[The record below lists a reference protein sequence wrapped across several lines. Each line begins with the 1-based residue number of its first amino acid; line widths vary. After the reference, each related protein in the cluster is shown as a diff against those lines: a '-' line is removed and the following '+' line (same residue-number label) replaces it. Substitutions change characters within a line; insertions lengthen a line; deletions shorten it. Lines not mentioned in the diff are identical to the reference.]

1 MYLIAGRSSR
11 ASGAGGSQR
20 SRGNENTPTPSGRD
34 HSSLEYSFDDGI
46 GEYGHEPYD
55 LDGSDDVVDVDDG
68 DYNDPEL
75 LSQLEAL
82 RAEMGLS
89 APVPRQK
96 PEEPVVAYAQP
107 QLPPAHGT
115 GFEDDDNAIDN
126 VEVTEEDMADPL
138 LLSEL
143 SKLAPS
149 GASAPLATAAASKI
163 TSAETGLPAIQPS
176 AVGSDGEAT
185 LEALTARQQ
194 QLKTSALAAKRQ
206 GDMDRARELLIQMKE
221 VQASMKL
228 LQSSQQIVVDVA
240 SSLAS
245 ETSRPDPSEIISAR
259 LAAQSSVN
267 SPTLSR
273 ARDTPERAAQA
284 PRSTKSTPRQPATDV
299 TAAKAQ
305 PRLVLDD
312 EIRPSKD
319 EAMSFAA
326 MRAELESQ
334 VAKASRLATYFLKAG
349 DKPAALEF
357 HRLKKRAATD
367 LATVNSYEANG
378 RSLPPPFLYKDVKWT
393 APVEQRRDISASEL
407 QIAIK
412 RMVSDGDLAA
422 TLGGQSDFYIQW
434 ELGWPRDKGHKA
446 YTRTMKYAEFESSCG
461 DLDVGYRCNVDFVD
475 RQHTRPLLRWL
486 ERGRLTVELYKYMG
500 LLWGSRLVG
509 RASLPLSELRTKSEA
524 AALLEIKAGSDA
536 LGRTSKPLPGGPVF
550 IDLAARLR
558 LPLSNKPESES
569 HVERWIYVESQEQQ
583 QQQQQQRHEPASVS
597 NRPQPAVASEPD
609 RPSTPQ
615 QPVTIEPAIDTTDT
629 DTKQAV
635 SEAGAQVKEEPP
647 LPDKSDSSSSKRQP
661 ADDDTSADD
670 IAIMLD
676 TVDGLFSNATLEL
689 ELAQLPARLSEAK
702 DKETASQI
710 RDLEAAIKL
719 RMSIIAA
726 QVGAGV
732 LSIQDYMDSVSTEL
746 SQAKEWALT
755 ANRSGRK
762 DLALRALKR
771 VKAMQGE
778 LGDMKAAM
786 DAESE

>member
-20 SRGNENTPTPSGRD
+20 SRGNESTPTPSGRD

-55 LDGSDDVVDVDDG
+55 FDGSDDVADVDDG

-89 APVPRQK
+89 APAPRQK

-107 QLPPAHGT
+107 QPPPAHDT
-115 GFEDDDNAIDN
+115 GFEDDDNAINN

-143 SKLAPS
+143 SKLTPS
-149 GASAPLATAAASKI
+149 GASAPPATAAAASKT

-240 SSLAS
+240 SSLAP
-245 ETSRPDPSEIISAR
+245 ETSRPDPSETISAR
-259 LAAQSSVN
+259 LAAQSSAN

-273 ARDTPERAAQA
+273 ARDAPERAVQA
-284 PRSTKSTPRQPATDV
+284 PRSNKSTPRQLATDV
-299 TAAKAQ
+299 AAAKAQ

-367 LATVNSYEANG
+367 LATVSSYEANG
-378 RSLPPPFLYKDVKWT
+378 RSLPPPFRYKDVKWT

-422 TLGGQSDFYIQW
+422 TLGGHSDFYMQW

-446 YTRTMKYAEFESSCG
+446 YTRTMTYAEFESSCG

-583 QQQQQQRHEPASVS
+583 QQRHEPASVS

-609 RPSTPQ
+609 KPSTPQ
-615 QPVTIEPAIDTTDT
+615 QPVTTEPAIEATDT
-629 DTKQAV
+629 NTKQAV
-635 SEAGAQVKEEPP
+635 SEAGAQVKEDPP
-647 LPDKSDSSSSKRQP
+647 LPGKSDSSNSKRQP

-670 IAIMLD
+670 IATMLD

-778 LGDMKAAM
+778 LSDMKAAM